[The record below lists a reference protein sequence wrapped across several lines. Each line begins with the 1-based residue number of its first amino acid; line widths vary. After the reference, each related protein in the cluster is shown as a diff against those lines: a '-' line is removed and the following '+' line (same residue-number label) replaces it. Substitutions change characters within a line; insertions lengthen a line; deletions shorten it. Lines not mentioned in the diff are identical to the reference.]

1 MLAAHEARA
10 KFSPEQQPRLQALYE
25 RVRDAKNRRKGVGAS
40 RELTS
45 FEQGQEKYKVRC
57 CFLLVFPAC
66 CFLFSFFVGDWGA
79 ACAPCVGSR
88 HAVAGG

>member
-1 MLAAHEARA
+1 MDIAVLAAHEARA

-45 FEQGQEKYKVRC
+45 FEQGQEKYKVRA
-57 CFLLVFPAC
+57 LAG
-66 CFLFSFFVGDWGA
+66 FLFCLFAREWGA
-79 ACAPCVGSR
+79 ACAPCVGIR